1 MNTNIEMRKYTIV
14 IISILALSTSLW
26 AQNTVDKILTEV
38 EKNNTTLSALRKS
51 VDAEKIG
58 NKTDIYLSNPE
69 IEFAYLWGSPT
80 VIGNRTNL
88 SIKQSFDFPTVY
100 KFKNQISDIKNKQAE
115 LEYLKQQK
123 ELFLQTKII
132 CYDLVYTNALKAEL
146 LKRLNHA
153 QSIANAYQAKL
164 DIGEAN
170 ILEYNKAQLN
180 RLNLQNEVESI
191 EIERTVFLA
200 RLKGLNGGIFIDFTE
215 TVFEPQELASDFEQ
229 WYVVAEKRNPMLNW
243 LKHELDVNQTQEQL
257 NKAQALPKMQAGY
270 MSEVLS
276 TEQFR
281 GVVVGLTLPLWEN
294 KNKVKYAQAQ
304 TMALESIEADHK
316 LQFYTHLNTLHTK
329 VYSLQENLMEY
340 RSLLL
345 AFDSSELLIKALD
358 LGEISLIDYMLELS
372 IYYESVN
379 TLLEM
384 ERDLNKTYA
393 ELNQFI

>member
-1 MNTNIEMRKYTIV
+1 MV
-14 IISILALSTSLW
+14 LSINLW

-58 NKTDIYLSNPE
+58 NKTGIYLSNPE
-69 IEFAYLWGSPT
+69 VEFAYLWGSPT
-80 VIGNRTNL
+80 VIGNQTNI
-88 SIKQSFDFPTVY
+88 SIKQSFDFPTAY
-100 KFKNQISDIKNKQAE
+100 KFKNKISDIKNEQAE
-115 LEYLKQQK
+115 LEYIKQQK
-123 ELFLQTKII
+123 ELFLQTKNI
-132 CYDLVYTNALKAEL
+132 CFDLIYSNALKAEL
-146 LKRLNHA
+146 SKRLNHA
-153 QSIANAYQAKL
+153 ESIANAYQKKL

-180 RLNLQNEVESI
+180 LLNLQKEMESL
-191 EIERTVFLA
+191 EIERTVFLSQ
-200 RLKGLNGGIFIDFTE
+200 LKGLNGGLYIDLTTAE
-215 TVFEPQELASDFEQ
+215 FESLELAPDFEQ
-229 WYVVAEKRNPMLNW
+229 WYSTAEKSNPILNW
-243 LKHELDVNQTQEQL
+243 LKQELSLNQTQEQL
-257 NKAQALPKMQAGY
+257 NKAQALPKIQAGY
-270 MSEVLS
+270 MSEALS

-304 TMALESIEADHK
+304 TLALESIEVDRR
-316 LQFYTHLNTLHTK
+316 LQFYIHLNTLHTK
-329 VYSLQENLMEY
+329 VYSLQKNLEEY

-345 AFDSSELLIKALD
+345 AFDSSELLMKALD
-358 LGEISLIDYMLELS
+358 QGEISLIDYMLELS

>member
-1 MNTNIEMRKYTIV
+1 MKKQTII
-14 IISILALSTSLW
+14 IISILAISTNLW
-26 AQNTVDKILTEV
+26 AQNTIDKILNQV

-58 NKTDIYLSNPE
+58 NKTGIYLSNPE
-69 IEFAYLWGSPT
+69 VEFAYLWGSPT
-80 VIGNRTNL
+80 LIGNQTNI
-88 SIKQSFDFPTVY
+88 SIKQSFDFPTAY
-100 KFKNQISDIKNKQAE
+100 KFKNKISDIKNEQAE
-115 LEYLKQQK
+115 LEYIKQQK
-123 ELFLQTKII
+123 DLFLQTKNI
-132 CYDLVYTNALKAEL
+132 CFDLIYSNALNAEF

-153 QSIANAYQAKL
+153 ESIANAYQKKL

-180 RLNLQNEVESI
+180 LLNLQKEMESL
-191 EIERTVFLA
+191 EIERTVFLSQ
-200 RLKGLNGGIFIDFTE
+200 LKGLNGGLSIDFT
-215 TVFEPQELASDFEQ
+215 TSVFEQLELNPDFEQ
-229 WYVVAEKRNPMLNW
+229 WYSTAEKSNPILNW
-243 LKHELDVNQTQEQL
+243 LKQELSLNQTQEQL
-257 NKAQALPKMQAGY
+257 NKAQALPKIQAGY
-270 MSEVLS
+270 MSEGLS

-304 TMALESIEADHK
+304 TLALESIEVDRR
-316 LQFYTHLNTLHTK
+316 LQFYIHLNTLHTK
-329 VYSLQENLMEY
+329 VYSLQKNLEEY

-345 AFDSSELLIKALD
+345 DFDSSELLMKALD
-358 LGEISLIDYMLELS
+358 QGEISLIDYMLELS

-384 ERDLNKTYA
+384 ERDLNKTYV